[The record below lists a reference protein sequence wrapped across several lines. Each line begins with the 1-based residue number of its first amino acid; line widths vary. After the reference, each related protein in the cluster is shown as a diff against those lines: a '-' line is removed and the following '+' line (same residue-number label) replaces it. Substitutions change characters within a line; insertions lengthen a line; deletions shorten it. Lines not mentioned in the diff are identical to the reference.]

1 MVIKL
6 TEAQY
11 EWLKNA
17 KDIINEDVYVNNVSK
32 RGSKNIANLTYSKS
46 GGLNRGNKTS
56 ADMLKTGLMDT
67 GGGQSTYEVPLKG
80 GLMSYNITDIN
91 GTEVMHYFK
100 REFDNEETT
109 IKIKGEEYNLEME
122 VPEFKNF
129 MDTFLNKVNAVVEYR
144 TNQFKSQNKDVVFNK
159 VCIYPVPSHSHF
171 NNAMAERIVRYKHN
185 ICGLP
190 VQEINTTL
198 LEKNTK
204 NLQKDEDFINNN
216 IDYYNQKRFKIGP
229 HNGTHIQDV
238 DNTINKLS
246 KYENINDEINNT
258 NIIAKKLINQ
268 YYAVNVQ
275 IKNAKLS
282 SKSLD
287 VLNSL
292 FEEYQ
297 NSVKNIREASNWFDV
312 IAQKTHNQN
321 LDKIA
326 KALKYTKIP
335 SVERRTSEIF
345 NILKQNGYLKGVYR
359 DKIFGVQEWE
369 SIKFQIKK
377 LGNDIRMA
385 LKNYFQPNEN
395 QELVKQEVEKATG
408 GVIVVFDDNV
418 SGGATLSDICMN
430 LKNLGFEYLIPITF
444 GKMRTSY
451 NQGMNVTINKPQNGF
466 NY

>member
-67 GGGQSTYEVPLKG
+67 GGSQSTYEVPLKG

-109 IKIKGEEYNLEME
+109 IKIKGEEYNLEMK

-190 VQEINTTL
+190 VQEINATL

-204 NLQKDEDFINNN
+204 NL
-216 IDYYNQKRFKIGP
+216 
-229 HNGTHIQDV
+229 
-238 DNTINKLS
+238 L
-246 KYENINDEINNT
+246 
-258 NIIAKKLINQ
+258 L
-268 YYAVNVQ
+268 
-275 IKNAKLS
+275 
-282 SKSLD
+282 
-287 VLNSL
+287 
-292 FEEYQ
+292 
-297 NSVKNIREASNWFDV
+297 
-312 IAQKTHNQN
+312 KT
-321 LDKIA
+321 
-326 KALKYTKIP
+326 
-335 SVERRTSEIF
+335 
-345 NILKQNGYLKGVYR
+345 
-359 DKIFGVQEWE
+359 
-369 SIKFQIKK
+369 
-377 LGNDIRMA
+377 
-385 LKNYFQPNEN
+385 
-395 QELVKQEVEKATG
+395 
-408 GVIVVFDDNV
+408 
-418 SGGATLSDICMN
+418 
-430 LKNLGFEYLIPITF
+430 
-444 GKMRTSY
+444 
-451 NQGMNVTINKPQNGF
+451 
-466 NY
+466 

>member
-109 IKIKGEEYNLEME
+109 IKIKGEEYNLEMK

-190 VQEINTTL
+190 VQEINATL

-258 NIIAKKLINQ
+258 NIIVKKLINQ

-345 NILKQNGYLKGVYR
+345 NILKQNGYLKGIYR

-369 SIKFQIKK
+369 PIKFQIKK

-451 NQGMNVTINKPQNGF
+451 NHGMNVTINKPQNGF